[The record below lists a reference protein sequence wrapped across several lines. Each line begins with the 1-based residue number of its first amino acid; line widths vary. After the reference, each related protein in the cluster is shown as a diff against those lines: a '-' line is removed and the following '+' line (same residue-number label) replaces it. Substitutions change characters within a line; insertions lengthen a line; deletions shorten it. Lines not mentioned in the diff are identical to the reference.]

1 MTTRF
6 RLVLTIIALITGLS
20 DILHSQV
27 NLPDTRQGNTVRE
40 FIAAFNSGDD
50 AAMRQ
55 FFLDN
60 VSKEGLADRPADV
73 RVERM
78 KMFRNDAKSLT
89 LLKVLDTSATSMA
102 VLAKSGKGETLTL
115 TFNFDPTPQHS
126 LVGFGIEMGE
136 QGPTGGPPV
145 SKKEFLKSVEGRVDA
160 AVRDGKF
167 SGAALIAHGNSVL
180 LKKAYGTAD
189 KRFNVPNRTD
199 TKFNLGSINK
209 FFTRMAIAQLAQAG
223 KLSLDKPV
231 ITYLPDYPSRTVAE
245 KVTIE
250 QLISMK
256 SGMGDFFG
264 EKFTNTPK
272 DKIRTLN
279 DYLQFFVNDS
289 LLFEPGT
296 QRRYSNAGY
305 IVLGLIVERLSGQD
319 YYTYVH
325 DHIFKPALMNNSDWF
340 ASDAVTPNLATG
352 YTHPERD
359 EHTWISN
366 IHELPG
372 RGSSAGG
379 GYSTLDDLYSFIHAL
394 LGGKLLNARYS
405 EWMLTS
411 MLPQTDPPLPL
422 KHGGIGIAGGTAGV
436 NAAVELDAES
446 GNVVIVLANYDPPA
460 AEAVS
465 KTIRE
470 LMKRVKWEK

>member
-1 MTTRF
+1 
-6 RLVLTIIALITGLS
+6 
-20 DILHSQV
+20 
-27 NLPDTRQGNTVRE
+27 
-40 FIAAFNSGDD
+40 
-50 AAMRQ
+50 
-55 FFLDN
+55 
-60 VSKEGLADRPADV
+60 
-73 RVERM
+73 
-78 KMFRNDAKSLT
+78 
-89 LLKVLDTSATSMA
+89 
-102 VLAKSGKGETLTL
+102 
-115 TFNFDPTPQHS
+115 
-126 LVGFGIEMGE
+126 
-136 QGPTGGPPV
+136 
-145 SKKEFLKSVEGRVDA
+145 
-160 AVRDGKF
+160 
-167 SGAALIAHGNSVL
+167 
-180 LKKAYGTAD
+180 
-189 KRFNVPNRTD
+189 
-199 TKFNLGSINK
+199 
-209 FFTRMAIAQLAQAG
+209 
-223 KLSLDKPV
+223 
-231 ITYLPDYPSRTVAE
+231 
-245 KVTIE
+245 
-250 QLISMK
+250 
-256 SGMGDFFG
+256 
-264 EKFTNTPK
+264 
-272 DKIRTLN
+272 